1 MRQVPTNSV
10 MRVVTEDG
18 IFLTGDPVDLV
29 AQLGARTRV
38 LVGAVVGGERAS
50 MLMQLEC
57 DRIARYQYEIGPQF
71 ATFAAGRLLEDLEDE
86 GLVLVCR

>member
-1 MRQVPTNSV
+1 MRL
-10 MRVVTEDG
+10 VTDDG

-38 LVGAVVGGERAS
+38 LVGVATGGERAS

-57 DRIARYQYEIGPQF
+57 DRIVRYQFEIGSLF

-86 GLVLVCR
+86 GLILICR